1 MFHSPFSKKDTTSE
15 MSNSYKCINIF
26 VVIKPEFLP
35 FVTLPSTINRF
46 ICFMCFSALS
56 GKAFPSVNTVLIGF
70 VTDDEYFTLK

>member
-1 MFHSPFSKKDTTSE
+1 
-15 MSNSYKCINIF
+15 MSNSYKYINVF

-35 FVTLPSTINRF
+35 FLTLPSTINCF